1 MSPSGTVE
9 PGHACDRKA
18 APTAS
23 CWWVGDRRVCGRF
36 RSWKRTMEDNPAANH
51 TVGTRAPVEGIEGPS
66 ADSFVASACS
76 HGLQGRAPPLTLH
89 ARRVGGCV
97 CGSVDAPSVV
107 GRTGGCSAMSLR
119 RLQYHCRGCMAAR
132 VAVVDARN
140 PAVCP
145 NVEIPSH
152 NPTLAEHPP
161 PPKRAPHRRVHRGS
175 ANNVAT
181 GWPNPLALNA
191 SAHPGATLSCATVS
205 SQVRH
210 PLRCDATTPKDP
222 PIAVCTA
229 LVQKTRHSRFVEV
242 G

>member
-1 MSPSGTVE
+1 
-9 PGHACDRKA
+9 
-18 APTAS
+18 
-23 CWWVGDRRVCGRF
+23 
-36 RSWKRTMEDNPAANH
+36 
-51 TVGTRAPVEGIEGPS
+51 
-66 ADSFVASACS
+66 
-76 HGLQGRAPPLTLH
+76 
-89 ARRVGGCV
+89 
-97 CGSVDAPSVV
+97 
-107 GRTGGCSAMSLR
+107 MSLR

-191 SAHPGATLSCATVS
+191 SAHLGATLSCATVS
-205 SQVRH
+205 CQVRH

-229 LVQKTRHSRFVEV
+229 CGPRQDTPVLWKLDDTRENSAVHENTVHRRFGSTGRSTAAKHGRFTRFYASDKLDDPLRPWPDVEGHCGSSPGCEPPSAFGSDPTTEGVGPCSAVQTECGVAGQYCVLAIRRIQWMDSSHWPP
-242 G
+242 